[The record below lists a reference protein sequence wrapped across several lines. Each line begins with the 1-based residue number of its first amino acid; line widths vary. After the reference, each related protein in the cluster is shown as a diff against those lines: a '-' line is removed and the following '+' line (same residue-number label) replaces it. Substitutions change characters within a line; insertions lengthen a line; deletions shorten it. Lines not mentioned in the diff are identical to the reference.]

1 MSAANS
7 KQYKEAERRSW
18 DSVAHGWEKWWRT
31 IEKGAGIV
39 SSRLIDLA
47 GIKIGSRVLDI
58 STGIGEPA
66 ITVAREVGNTGRILA
81 TDFSSEMLSIAK
93 KRAINAGLER
103 VIEFKQGDT
112 GTIELPDSYFD
123 AALCRFGLM
132 FLPDLDTALLNIYG
146 SLVNNGRFAA
156 AVWASSE
163 GDSLFTS
170 TMNTILKETR
180 TSPPPKGAPGPFS
193 LSDESLLR
201 NYFVNTGF
209 KDVAIDRINVTFNF
223 GSSNEYAIFVLET
236 AGPLQVLL
244 SNESSER
251 REQILGAV
259 SESARKFADNTG
271 AVKFSNG
278 AICILGT
285 KSKRKTQ

>member
-1 MSAANS
+1 LSAANS

-31 IEKGAGIV
+31 IEKGAGVV

-66 ITVAREVGNTGRILA
+66 ITVAREVGSTGRVLA

-170 TMNTILKETR
+170 TMSTILKETR

-209 KDVAIDRINVTFNF
+209 KDVAIDRIHVTFNF
-223 GSSNEYAIFVLET
+223 WSSNEYACFVLET

-271 AVKFSNG
+271 AVKFSND
-278 AICILGT
+278 AICIIGT
-285 KSKRKTQ
+285 KSKSE

>member
-7 KQYKEAERRSW
+7 KQYKESERRSW

-66 ITVAREVGNTGRILA
+66 ITVAREVGNTGRVLA

-112 GTIELPDSYFD
+112 ETIELPDSYFD

-163 GDSLFTS
+163 GDSLFT
-170 TMNTILKETR
+170 
-180 TSPPPKGAPGPFS
+180 
-193 LSDESLLR
+193 
-201 NYFVNTGF
+201 
-209 KDVAIDRINVTFNF
+209 
-223 GSSNEYAIFVLET
+223 
-236 AGPLQVLL
+236 
-244 SNESSER
+244 
-251 REQILGAV
+251 
-259 SESARKFADNTG
+259 
-271 AVKFSNG
+271 
-278 AICILGT
+278 
-285 KSKRKTQ
+285 